1 MQREGRRPLRKTIA
15 ITNSNT
21 AASINININTNTN
34 TNTSNKSIYSKST
47 NIIIYKQALPTL
59 NHYQSQNMV
68 VEVVEVVAG
77 E

>member
-21 AASINININTNTN
+21 AASINININTN